1 LGSGILEDCEAIF
14 VDNYSGGSTFTDHF
28 CALQMEDVLYIKFKQ
43 HPSLRTLLLHT
54 GLADIVYAD
63 GNDSYWG
70 HGPLGEGA
78 NELGKALMRVRD
90 KLRAEGER

>member
-1 LGSGILEDCEAIF
+1 LGSGILEDCEAVF
-14 VDNYSGGSTFTDHF
+14 VDNYFGGPPLLTIF
-28 CALQMEDVLYIKFKQ
+28 CVLQMEDVLYIKFKQ
-43 HPSLRTLLLHT
+43 HPSLRTLLLRT

-63 GNDSYWG
+63 ANDSYWG

-90 KLRAEGER
+90 KLRAEGEI